1 MRSRYAHGSL
11 GPDRGTGVALG
22 WGGGRVGIRRENLQ
36 ALGIGDLPD
45 KILSRGVKGAM
56 VVDSRSGIAS

>member
-1 MRSRYAHGSL
+1 V
-11 GPDRGTGVALG
+11 RGE
-22 WGGGRVGIRRENLQ
+22 VGIRRENLQ